1 MTRPLLVVQNA
12 ADDPPARLGEWLTG
26 TGVELDVREMFE
38 RGLIEP
44 AKLLEY
50 FSAIEPRVYRY
61 PAIDAKSFRLA
72 LDDAVRMTSE

>member
-1 MTRPLLVVQNA
+1 
-12 ADDPPARLGEWLTG
+12 
-26 TGVELDVREMFE
+26 MFE

-72 LDDAVRMTSE
+72 AGRCGENDLGMTTAHAFS

>member
-1 MTRPLLVVQNA
+1 MQDTV
-12 ADDPPARLGEWLTG
+12 
-26 TGVELDVREMFE
+26 DVREMFE